1 MDFFLGEKVTFTLDE
16 SPLDAVFG
24 WFLPKQNFQS
34 CEECCFI
41 VSLFKGYSKVALFPN
56 LIQLNEKKIICEL
69 LKDHSFE
76 L

>member
-1 MDFFLGEKVTFTLDE
+1 MATSFTLDRNSMLWIFFLGEKVTFTLDE

-41 VSLFKGYSKVALFPN
+41 VFLFKGYSKVALF
-56 LIQLNEKKIICEL
+56 LN
-69 LKDHSFE
+69 SVQ
-76 L
+76 